1 MVKPSPKLRRFIYRR
16 LMNGIIKRR
25 DSRKKRRLS
34 LKAKAA
40 LITGIVC
47 FLLLVLPA
55 LVAQNWNPVNPN
67 QTHIQTSGTTVAVLN
82 HQTNTVM
89 TLPLETYLVG
99 VVAAEMPATFEPE
112 ALKVQ
117 AIVARTY
124 VLKRLDMYTASPN
137 PEHPEADICT
147 DSRHCQAW
155 KSEAE
160 LRQQW
165 GLIKFPMYYK
175 KIIAAV
181 ESTKNK
187 IITNEAKLIDPVY
200 HSTCGGRTENSEDV
214 WAKAIPYLR
223 SVPCKWDQ
231 TAPRYEEQL
240 TLTWAE
246 VEERLQF
253 PIILPAAGNTNK
265 STKHSTLIQAEAQS
279 PTGRLKTIQVGS
291 HVISATE
298 FRNRLNL
305 NSTQLS
311 WVTDS
316 EKVTFTTRGYGHG
329 VGLCQYGAEGQA
341 KAGKNHEEIIQY
353 YYQGVEIRQIGH

>member
-1 MVKPSPKLRRFIYRR
+1 MVKPSLKLRKYMMQYMNRR
-16 LMNGIIKRR
+16 LMNSIIKRR
-25 DSRKKRRLS
+25 NGRKKRQLS
-34 LKAKAA
+34 LKAKVA
-40 LITGIVC
+40 LIMGIVC
-47 FLLLVLPA
+47 FLLLVLPT
-55 LVAQNWNPVNPN
+55 LVTQNWNPVNQN
-67 QTHIQTSGTTVAVLN
+67 LSHTQKTSGTTVAVLN

-89 TLPLETYLVG
+89 NLPLETYLVG
-99 VVAAEMPATFEPE
+99 VVAAEMPASFEQE

-124 VLKRLDMYTASPN
+124 ALKRLDMYTASPN
-137 PEHPEADICT
+137 PEHPEADVCT

-160 LRQQW
+160 LRRQW

-187 IITNEAKLIDPVY
+187 IITYEDKLIDPVY

-240 TLTWAE
+240 TLT
-246 VEERLQF
+246 
-253 PIILPAAGNTNK
+253 
-265 STKHSTLIQAEAQS
+265 
-279 PTGRLKTIQVGS
+279 
-291 HVISATE
+291 
-298 FRNRLNL
+298 
-305 NSTQLS
+305 
-311 WVTDS
+311 
-316 EKVTFTTRGYGHG
+316 
-329 VGLCQYGAEGQA
+329 
-341 KAGKNHEEIIQY
+341 
-353 YYQGVEIRQIGH
+353 